1 MIDNQDKPVDII
13 EQKLEYMR
21 ADLSNNIE
29 YLRKVKALA
38 IRAKN
43 DSDNYVAEA
52 EENENEAISILK
64 KVQLN
69 QIDIYEGN
77 RLAKDALIK
86 KEALLAKAKVTT
98 AERNKLDY
106 KVELL
111 KGTVAVIT
119 SNISD
124 YEKELDALKAEI
136 KIIEAEQNINKQM
149 THLDAQS
156 IDSRLK
162 FLKEKTQQFE
172 YLKEQPDDVPDDYIN
187 LDDDID
193 FTLDDTVSK
202 ANEELKKLKEQLGI
216 KNSN

>member
-172 YLKEQPDDVPDDYIN
+172 YLKEQPDDVPDD
-187 LDDDID
+187 
-193 FTLDDTVSK
+193 
-202 ANEELKKLKEQLGI
+202 
-216 KNSN
+216 

>member
-1 MIDNQDKPVDII
+1 M
-13 EQKLEYMR
+13 
-21 ADLSNNIE
+21 
-29 YLRKVKALA
+29 VKM
-38 IRAKN
+38 
-43 DSDNYVAEA
+43 
-52 EENENEAISILK
+52 
-64 KVQLN
+64 
-69 QIDIYEGN
+69 
-77 RLAKDALIK
+77 
-86 KEALLAKAKVTT
+86 
-98 AERNKLDY
+98 
-106 KVELL
+106 
-111 KGTVAVIT
+111 
-119 SNISD
+119 
-124 YEKELDALKAEI
+124 DALKAEI